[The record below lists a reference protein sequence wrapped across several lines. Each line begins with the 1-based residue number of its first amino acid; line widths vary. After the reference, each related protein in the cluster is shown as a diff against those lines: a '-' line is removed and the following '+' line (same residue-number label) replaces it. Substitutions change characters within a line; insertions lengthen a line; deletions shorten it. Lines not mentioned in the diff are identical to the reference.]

1 MRSGTEY
8 VGGAIALG
16 DAVQLAVANVPQ
28 NTRKFLHFKEIIRN
42 AIADAHCRELCVENC
57 SPAIMTLAF
66 ENIKGEVLLH
76 MLESYGIIVGTGS
89 ACSSKNKQSRI
100 AKAIGLEKQF
110 VEGVI
115 RLSFSKYNTEDEV
128 VFLAEKL
135 KDCSQALRT
144 TMFGK

>member
-66 ENIKGEVLLH
+66 EKYQRRSVASH
-76 MLESYGIIVGTGS
+76 VGKLRHNCRHGF
-89 ACSSKNKQSRI
+89 
-100 AKAIGLEKQF
+100 GMQF
-110 VEGVI
+110 
-115 RLSFSKYNTEDEV
+115 K
-128 VFLAEKL
+128 K
-135 KDCSQALRT
+135 
-144 TMFGK
+144 

>member
-89 ACSSKNKQSRI
+89 ACSSKNKQRSHCQSNRTG
-100 AKAIGLEKQF
+100 KAICGRRNPFEFFKVQHR
-110 VEGVI
+110 G
-115 RLSFSKYNTEDEV
+115 
-128 VFLAEKL
+128 
-135 KDCSQALRT
+135 
-144 TMFGK
+144 